1 MDLFG
6 IGSSELI
13 VLLLLAGVLLGPR
26 RLARLARDAGKLLRQ
41 IQAMTRDLTKQ
52 LNREIDL
59 LEATEGKSGSSSPQ
73 AEGHR
78 ETKLP
83 EAYRRFREDFPDEG
97 KLDNLSRG
105 STRGNR
111 QSSREQPPVA
121 MPATAPTGE
130 AQSENASPSE
140 PKSSTVV

>member
-26 RLARLARDAGKLLRQ
+26 RLARLAHDVGKLLRQ

-59 LEATEGKSGSSSPQ
+59 LEAAEGKSGSASSQ
-73 AEGHR
+73 AEADR
-78 ETKLP
+78 EAKLP

-97 KLDNLSRG
+97 KLDNVSRG
-105 STRGNR
+105 STPGNR
-111 QSSREQPPVA
+111 PSSREQPPVA
-121 MPATAPTGE
+121 MPTTAPTGE
-130 AQSENASPSE
+130 AQPENASPSE
-140 PKSSTVV
+140 PKSARIV